1 MQRRTLAL
9 AAALLLA
16 GAVMRAPAQ
25 AAPRRIAISARK
37 FEFSMSEI
45 RATRGESIVLVLS
58 AADFVHGFSIPE
70 LNARVDIVP
79 GKTVELALRDLRPGR
94 YAVLCDNF
102 CGDGHDKM
110 TTALLVA

>member
-16 GAVMRAPAQ
+16 GAAMRAPAQ

-37 FEFSMSEI
+37 FEFSMAEI
-45 RATRGESIVLVLS
+45 RAKAGESIVLVLS
-58 AADFVHGFSIPE
+58 SSDFMHGFSIPE
-70 LNARVDIVP
+70 LNARIDIVP

-94 YAVLCDNF
+94 YAILCDNF
-102 CGDGHDKM
+102 CGEGHDKM
-110 TTALLVA
+110 TAALLVV